1 MDSNTG
7 LAIQFAG
14 IFLVT
19 LLSLFLQKS
28 LKSIALKYW
37 GWAWLCL
44 SLSLLSL
51 MIAFNYPGYGKIFY
65 CFYLFGEYATGYL
78 LIAGCRNYASNI
90 KLTWKNC
97 WLAIPAAVIAFS
109 LPFLSSDLNE
119 YFYIHSFILASF
131 FGMAYLAL
139 RPAKK
144 LQRSSLGWRILR
156 IALALLALS
165 FLHYSLIF
173 AMRDMNFDLMLPAG
187 YLTYNSVIDLVLEI
201 LLGFGMIIILLERVR
216 GEVEEANQKL
226 KDAHEKLEQIAQVD
240 PLTTAFN
247 RHAFYGFLREREN
260 TISGCVAVFDID
272 NLKPIN
278 DRYGHYAGDMAIR
291 AVVGAIRSII
301 RAEDLLFRWG
311 GDEFFAIFISMDAEM
326 ARERMKELD
335 FLLTN
340 IRIPEVEEEITV
352 GVSAGFANF
361 SGNEELEKAIKT
373 ADEAMYQAKQKR
385 RSETIKSV
393 LFPQP
398 QQSSEFNLTV

>member
-19 LLSLFLQKS
+19 LLSLFLHKS
-28 LKSIALKYW
+28 LKSAALKYW
-37 GWAWLCL
+37 SWAWLCL

-51 MIAFNYPGYGKIFY
+51 LIAFNYPGFGKIFY
-65 CFYLFGEYATGYL
+65 CSYLFGEYATGYL

-97 WLAIPAAVIAFS
+97 WAAIPALAVAFS
-109 LPFLSSDLNE
+109 LPYFSADLNE
-119 YFYIHSFILASF
+119 YFYLHSFILASF
-131 FGMAYLAL
+131 FGTAFLAL

-156 IALALLALS
+156 IALALLTLS
-165 FLHYSLIF
+165 FFHYFLIF
-173 AMRDMNFDLMLPAG
+173 AFRATDFEMFLPPG
-187 YLTYNSVIDLVLEI
+187 YLSYNSVIDLVLEI

-216 GEVEEANQKL
+216 NEVEEANQKL
-226 KDAHEKLEQIAQVD
+226 KEAHGKLEQIARLD

-247 RHAFYGFLREREN
+247 RHAFYGFLRDREE
-260 TISGCVAVFDID
+260 TVSGCVAVFDID

-278 DRYGHYAGDMAIR
+278 DRYGHYAGDLAIR

-340 IRIPEVEEEITV
+340 IRIPEVKEEITV

-361 SGNEELEKAIKT
+361 RCNEELEKAMKT
-373 ADEAMYQAKQKR
+373 ADEEMYQIKQKR
-385 RSETIKSV
+385 RSENVKQMF
-393 LFPQP
+393 LPQP
-398 QQSSEFNLTV
+398 QEAGEFNLSI